1 MVGTIGAFEAI
12 LLCTPRSWTIA
23 EQAFL
28 KKGAEFLISRKVML
42 GSMTSHNAE
51 EREDEAEW
59 LRPSFPRFYFYDVL
73 RGLSALLIWAEKTH
87 ASIPAEAVEGAVKA
101 LGAKFPDGQIRIER
115 QSYEGTGTILQDG
128 VGVWQRGQPAT
139 FFPLLQSVSRMGEVS
154 PFLTQQWLE
163 ARRRLSSHQNLRKLL
178 TS

>member
-1 MVGTIGAFEAI
+1 
-12 LLCTPRSWTIA
+12 
-23 EQAFL
+23 
-28 KKGAEFLISRKVML
+28 
-42 GSMTSHNAE
+42 
-51 EREDEAEW
+51 
-59 LRPSFPRFYFYDVL
+59 
-73 RGLSALLIWAEKTH
+73 LIWAEKTH